1 MKKSIYLLLFVLG
14 CTLEYDLQKK
24 NEDVY
29 ETTTISEETDPKKD
43 PLPED
48 EPEEPYAQ
56 IQIEPFDYN
65 FGDVEV
71 GCTETYDVI
80 IRSVGTAPLVI
91 ERFWYINS
99 PDLSMTSKYKLPL
112 TLQPGE
118 QVIISFEYSEDDTFI
133 DVGRLYVYSNA
144 LGVPETLA
152 SHTGQGVVSGEQ
164 IDAFEQGGESK
175 SDILFV
181 IDNSCSMSNEQNNL
195 ATNSALFVDE
205 LLMSG
210 VDFQIAVVTTDNP
223 SIRGG
228 IITNST
234 PDVYSELSDAI
245 VAGTVGSAIE
255 MGQEMAKN
263 ALEGDLH
270 PSSGFQRTDAF
281 LSVIIVSDEDDFSL
295 SSDAE
300 YYDYFFYLKDPDL
313 FAFNS
318 VVSTDSL
325 CPSQVGARYMA
336 QSALLGGV
344 SLSACA
350 EDWGLSAT
358 ALAESSFNP
367 NILFPLSQ
375 IPYNDIVEVFV
386 NGIPATEGWVYIAAT
401 NTVTFDLEFAP
412 DQGDLVQVVYNFTE
426 ACTEDTYTP

>member
-1 MKKSIYLLLFVLG
+1 MKNFIWLLLATG
-14 CTLEYDLQKK
+14 CIQEYDIYKDI
-24 NEDVY
+24 EPPVAPDVV
-29 ETTTISEETDPKKD
+29 ETDVPKD
-43 PLPED
+43 PTLPVE
-48 EPEEPYAQ
+48 EPEEPYAM
-56 IQIEPFDYN
+56 ILVEPFDHD
-65 FGDVEV
+65 FGYLEV
-71 GCTETYDVI
+71 GCTETYDVVV
-80 IRSVGTAPLVI
+80 SSTGTAPLVI
-91 ERFWYINS
+91 EDLWYINS
-99 PDLSMTSKYKLPL
+99 LDISMTSKHKLPIVL
-112 TLQPGE
+112 EPGE
-118 QVIISFEYSEDDTFI
+118 QTIFSFEYAEDDTFI
-133 DVGRLYVYSNA
+133 DVGRLYIYSNA
-144 LGVPETLA
+144 LGFPEVMI
-152 SHTGQGVVSGEQ
+152 SHGGQGVVSGEQ
-164 IDAFEQGGESK
+164 IDVYEQGGESK

-255 MGQEMAKN
+255 EGQEMAKK

-281 LSVIIVSDEDDFSL
+281 LSVIIVSDEDDFSV

-300 YYDYFFYLKDPDL
+300 YYDFFFYLKDPGL

-350 EDWGLSAT
+350 EDWGSSASI
-358 ALAESSFNP
+358 LAESSFIP
-367 NILFPLSQ
+367 NIYFPLSDD
-375 IPYNDIVEVFV
+375 PYNDVVEVFI
-386 NGIPATEGWVYIAAT
+386 NGIPITEGWVYVPAT
-401 NTVTFDLEFAP
+401 NTVTFDVEYAP
-412 DQGDLVQVVYNFTE
+412 DEGQLVQISYDYTE
-426 ACTEDTYTP
+426 ECVQE

>member
-1 MKKSIYLLLFVLG
+1 MRQLWGLLLLLA
-14 CTLEYDLQKK
+14 CSTEYDVRDISKLP
-24 NEDVY
+24 NL
-29 ETTTISEETDPKKD
+29 TTDTSTEQQTTPPDKTDTII
-43 PLPED
+43 PEQ
-48 EPEEPYAQ
+48 ELYAQ
-56 IQIEPFDYN
+56 IQIEPFDYD
-65 FGDVEV
+65 FGEVEV
-71 GCTETYDVI
+71 GCSETYDLTI
-80 IRSVGTAPLVI
+80 KSVGTAPLII
-91 ERFWYINS
+91 ESFWYVNS
-99 PDLSMTSKYKLPL
+99 LDLQMTTNHKFPL
-112 TLQPGE
+112 TIQPGE
-118 QVIISFEYSEDDTFI
+118 EVIVSFEYNEDDTYVDI
-133 DVGRLYVYSNA
+133 GRLYIYSNA
-144 LGVPETLA
+144 RGYPEVMA

-164 IDAFEQGGESK
+164 IDVFEQTVETK

-255 MGQEMAKN
+255 MGQEMAKK
-263 ALEGDLH
+263 ALEGDLR

-295 SSDAE
+295 SSDTE

-367 NILFPLSQ
+367 NVHFTLSGD
-375 IPYNDIVEVFV
+375 PYNDYIEVFI
-386 NGIPATEGWVYIAAT
+386 NGIPTTEGWIYIPAT
-401 NTVTFDLEFAP
+401 NTVTFDVESAP
-412 DQGDLVQVVYNFTE
+412 AEGDLVQILYNYIDE
-426 ACTEDTYTP
+426 CIE